1 MKLKDLAKKPE
12 LVEVTLDDEAT
23 VKEFGEPVTFH
34 TWDRAPLDIFTKLAS
49 ANQNDQGEMIDIVRK
64 MILDETGKEIMTK
77 ESSLPPTLLLR
88 SIGKIVEKLGN

>member
-1 MKLKDLAKKPE
+1 MRLQDLAKKPE
-12 LVEVTLDDEAT
+12 LVEVTIDDEAT
-23 VKEFGEPVTFH
+23 IKEFGEPITFH

-64 MILDETGKEIMTK
+64 MILDENGKEVMSK
-77 ESSLPPTLLLR
+77 DNVLPPTLLLR